1 MNCSKEDMRK
11 LPFLT
16 RFFRAVAKEM
26 VIPKS
31 GNSKVICKEE
41 HKCDTNDC

>member
-1 MNCSKEDMRK
+1 MNGSSEFERK

-31 GNSKVICKEE
+31 GNSKVICKET
-41 HKCDTNDC
+41 HKCDKNDS

>member
-1 MNCSKEDMRK
+1 MNGSSEFECK

-26 VIPKS
+26 VIPKI

-41 HKCDTNDC
+41 HKCDTNDS